1 MRLHARIKVAA
12 AIISAALTIAGC
24 GSSTPAA
31 APSSSSVG
39 GSPSS
44 ASGNDTSSNSSVG
57 GSSSSASGSAASS
70 NSSVGGS
77 PSSASG
83 SATGAE
89 IVIGNVGTYS
99 GLTSTIGPTRK
110 LIEAWAAD
118 VNAAGGLG
126 GHPVRLIVKDDTA
139 SPTTAI
145 AAVKQ
150 LVEDEHVVAIVSD
163 MSIIDQS
170 WYKYISTTSV
180 PVIGGQ
186 PFQPGMSTNAS
197 FFPSG
202 GSGISRIYGELEQAK
217 KLGSKF
223 GQLYCAEAP
232 ACATDGK
239 LFKFFASD
247 LGMEVPVS
255 QSITA
260 SQPNFTAGCQALIDS
275 GVQSYQ
281 IGHAADVA
289 LRVMDAC
296 YQQGLKARQ
305 ISTGGIP
312 ATNWLTHPSAE
323 GTINIGEN
331 FPYQDTS
338 TPGTKAYSEM
348 VAKHNLGA
356 VLQSDTGTY
365 AWAGLKLF
373 EAAVK
378 GVGSGEV
385 TSESLK
391 TALYAMK
398 GETLDGVA
406 PPLTFKQN
414 AHTSINCWVVSEIK
428 NGKWVTPNGLK
439 YDCAPDDRV
448 AAAAAAVF
456 GTS

>member
-1 MRLHARIKVAA
+1 MRLHARMKVAA
-12 AIISAALTIAGC
+12 ATIAAALTVAAC

-31 APSSSSVG
+31 TTTSSSVG

-44 ASGNDTSSNSSVG
+44 ASGNATPTSSSEG
-57 GSSSSASGSAASS
+57 GSS
-70 NSSVGGS
+70 
-77 PSSASG
+77 SSASG

-89 IVIGNVGTYS
+89 IVIGNIGTYS

-170 WYKYISTTSV
+170 WYKYIATTSV
-180 PVIGGQ
+180 PVIGGL
-186 PFQPGMSTNAS
+186 PFQPGMSTNAN

-202 GSGISRIYGELEQAK
+202 GSGISRIYGELQQAK

-239 LFKFFASD
+239 LFKFFAPD

-260 SQPNFTAGCQALIDS
+260 AQPNYTAGCQALIDS

-312 ATNWLTHPSAE
+312 ATSWLTHPSAE

-356 VLQSDTGTY
+356 DLTSDSGTY

-391 TALYAMK
+391 TALYTMK

-406 PPLTFKQN
+406 PPLTFKQK
-414 AHTSINCWVVSEIK
+414 APTSINCWVVSVIQ

-448 AAAAAAVF
+448 AAAATAVF
-456 GTS
+456 GTG